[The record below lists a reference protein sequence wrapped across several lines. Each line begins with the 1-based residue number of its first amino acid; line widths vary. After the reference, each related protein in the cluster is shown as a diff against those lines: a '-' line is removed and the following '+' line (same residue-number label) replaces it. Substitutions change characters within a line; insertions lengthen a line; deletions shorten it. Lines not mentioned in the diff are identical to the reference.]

1 MEPLI
6 GVIVGSKSDLKHVEE
21 CTGILDGF
29 GVPYEVVVASAHR
42 SPDLVDR
49 KLKELD
55 GKVSVY
61 IAFAGMAAALP
72 GVVASRTVKPVIGV
86 PISVSLAGLDALLAI
101 VQMPPGVPV
110 GAMAIDGAKNAAI
123 YAVGILAATEAGKE
137 LKLGQKLTEMRAKR
151 AAEMEMEADHG
162 KLSL

>member
-6 GVIVGSKSDLKHVEE
+6 GIFVGSKSDLKHVEE
-21 CTGILDGF
+21 CTSVLDGF
-29 GVPYEVVVASAHR
+29 GVPYEVIVASAHR
-42 SPDLVDR
+42 SPELVER
-49 KLKELD
+49 KVKELED
-55 GKVSVY
+55 KVGAY

-86 PISVSLAGLDALLAI
+86 PISVSLVGLDALLAI

-123 YAVGILAATEAGKE
+123 YAVGILAASEAGKE

-151 AAEMEMEADHG
+151 AAELETEADRG